1 MVPLHALQS
10 VKNLSAPDGSA
21 PSFNQ
26 TPPKIVVFIEDGGI
40 LYN

>member
-26 TPPKIVVFIEDGGI
+26 TPPVVVFIEDGGI